1 MTATGL
7 LQLEN
12 RRLLTKL
19 LVVATAMFG
28 FGFALVPFYEKICQV
43 TGIRNLLRADH
54 VAIANTQ
61 VDTTRKVTVEFDSNT
76 HKLAWG
82 FKPTAHSLELHPGEI
97 GQMVYEIRND
107 SDHAI
112 TGQAIPS
119 YSPALAAQ
127 HFRKIECFCFT
138 QQTLRAGEVRR
149 MPVSFVVDS
158 ELPKSVGTI
167 TLSFTFFEVNGG
179 GANDRVGG

>member
-1 MTATGL
+1 MTATGI

-28 FGFALVPFYEKICQV
+28 FGFALVPFYETICQI
-43 TGIRNLLRADH
+43 TGIRNILQPDH
-54 VAIANTQ
+54 AAISNTQ
-61 VDTTRKVTVEFDSNT
+61 VDTSRNVTVEFDSNT
-76 HKLAWG
+76 HKMAWG
-82 FKPTAHSLELHPGEI
+82 FKPVSPSLELHPGEI
-97 GQMVYEIRND
+97 QQMVYEIRND
-107 SDHAI
+107 SERAI

-138 QQTLRAGEVRR
+138 QQTLQAGEVRR
-149 MPVSFVVDS
+149 MPVTFVVDPD
-158 ELPKSVGTI
+158 LPRSVGTI

-179 GANDRVGG
+179 GARERVGG